1 MLPRANSKRQS
12 SDCPLTVLIC
22 GRGEIGRRA
31 GFRFLW
37 ETMGVQVPSS
47 APRKQRVGFM
57 SALCLRYPA
66 LRRDLRVEAF
76 AGANGLRAITL
87 MNNKAWRKLNSP
99 VGCSPGRAAKGASPF
114 VRTTSPQ
121 GAFRNSLRN
130 LKLFP
135 FSPASPFPTKLAA
148 RLLREPCLFALF
160 RLMN

>member
-1 MLPRANSKRQS
+1 MLPF
-12 SDCPLTVLIC
+12 
-22 GRGEIGRRA
+22 G
-31 GFRFLW
+31 
-37 ETMGVQVPSS
+37 
-47 APRKQRVGFM
+47 APRKQRADVM
-57 SALCLRYPA
+57 SALCLRYPT

-148 RLLREPCLFALF
+148 RLLREPCLFALSRF
-160 RLMN
+160 TKGLQPCDFFA